1 MKIISLLLI
10 TLIFCSC
17 EGIVDG
23 NGKIISSIDKKPID
37 SVFVYWTNENERAY
51 SDSIG
56 RFEIGSFCGAVPDL
70 PELELIFYKKG
81 YETKY
86 INFTKEYKFATD
98 SLTIEMVPTS
108 NSSDEIKE
116 RPFETFLKY
125 FNTLISLFNVFTLIF
140 ICRSKLKHKTLW
152 ILALIFLSLTVKY
165 NYYSGDITAN
175 PLSFFLQYRFLK
187 IYYIGW
193 YLFFIPLT
201 SLVFWTYYFYNKKQ
215 KSNSADT

>member
-10 TLIFCSC
+10 TLILCSC

-37 SVFVYWTNENERAY
+37 SVLVYWTNENEKAY
-51 SDSIG
+51 SDSNG

-70 PELELIFYKKG
+70 PELELLFYKKG

-86 INFTKEYKFATD
+86 INFTKEYQFATD
-98 SLTIEMVPTS
+98 SLTVEMVPTLKPS
-108 NSSDEIKE
+108 EEIKE
-116 RPFETFLKY
+116 RPFENFLKH
-125 FNTLISLFNVFTLIF
+125 FNTLISLFNVFTLIV
-140 ICRSKLKHKTLW
+140 ICRTKLKHKTLW

-165 NYYSGDITAN
+165 NYYSGDITVN

-201 SLVFWTYYFYNKKQ
+201 SLVFWTYYFYNKRQ